1 MSHAI
6 SLDSLLNLPAMGIP
20 VVNYSPES
28 TWEFG
33 AAAQGYFRLPNQER
47 TSIVQLDGTY
57 SLRHQWYVNTQ
68 GTLYFGNRTLSPN
81 SLIASSPIDLILLD
95 IMMGEMS
102 GLEMAEKLRSD
113 IGYRESGIGIPPI
126 IFLTALSDEDT
137 VLQGFQLG
145 ADDYISKP
153 FRIAE
158 VLARVAA
165 VLRRS
170 ATPKTAVQNS
180 SEVQNSSTI
189 VFEGIVVNKADMS
202 LKVDGET
209 VVMTRKEIE
218 LLCYLLTHR
227 GQILS
232 REHLLKNVWDSNG
245 FVLERTVDV
254 HITHL
259 RKKLGQY
266 GKRIVT
272 KSGYGYMFSV

>member
-1 MSHAI
+1 MDDEEDICMILS
-6 SLDSLLNLPAMGIP
+6 
-20 VVNYSPES
+20 
-28 TWEFG
+28 
-33 AAAQGYFRLPNQER
+33 
-47 TSIVQLDGTY
+47 Y
-57 SLRHQWYVNTQ
+57 SLQKAGYEVLVAHSAEEALELLQ
-68 GTLYFGNRTLSPN
+68 SP
-81 SLIASSPIDLILLD
+81 IAHTPSPIDLILLD

-113 IGYRESGIGIPPI
+113 IGRSQSELLGIGMPPI

-137 VLQGFQLG
+137 VLQGFRLG

-165 VLRRS
+165 VLRRTEAMRLS
-170 ATPKTAVQNS
+170 GDKAMRQENDD
-180 SEVQNSSTI
+180 NCI
-189 VFEGIVVNKADMS
+189 IFEGIVVNKADMS

-245 FVLERTVDV
+245 FVMERTVDV

-259 RKKLGQY
+259 RRKIGQY

-272 KSGYGYMFSV
+272 KSGYGYMFSERR

>member
-1 MSHAI
+1 MAKQRI
-6 SLDSLLNLPAMGIP
+6 L
-20 VVNYSPES
+20 
-28 TWEFG
+28 
-33 AAAQGYFRLPNQER
+33 
-47 TSIVQLDGTY
+47 IVDDEEDICMILSY
-57 SLRHQWYVNTQ
+57 SLQKAGYEVLVAQSAEEALANYELRIKNYEV
-68 GTLYFGNRTLSPN
+68 
-81 SLIASSPIDLILLD
+81 DLILLD

-102 GLEMAEKLRSD
+102 GLEMARILNQEPGTKSQD
-113 IGYRESGIGIPPI
+113 KSVPPI

-137 VLQGFQLG
+137 VLQGFKLG

-165 VLRRS
+165 VLRR
-170 ATPKTAVQNS
+170 T
-180 SEVQNSSTI
+180 EVMRLSGDQAIRQENDDNCI

-202 LKVDGET
+202 LKVDGEA

-232 REHLLKNVWDSNG
+232 REHLLQNVWDSNG

-272 KSGYGYMFSV
+272 KIGRAHV

>member
-1 MSHAI
+1 MAKQRI
-6 SLDSLLNLPAMGIP
+6 L
-20 VVNYSPES
+20 
-28 TWEFG
+28 
-33 AAAQGYFRLPNQER
+33 
-47 TSIVQLDGTY
+47 IVDDEEDICMILSY
-57 SLRHQWYVNTQ
+57 SLQKAGYEVLVAHSAEEALANYELRIKNYEV
-68 GTLYFGNRTLSPN
+68 
-81 SLIASSPIDLILLD
+81 DLILLD

-102 GLEMAEKLRSD
+102 GLEMAEKLKSEN
-113 IGYRESGIGIPPI
+113 GNVKGENHLPPI

-165 VLRRS
+165 VLRR
-170 ATPKTAVQNS
+170 TAEQGAKNQEPRPIS
-180 SEVQNSSTI
+180 NDCI

-202 LKVDGET
+202 LKVDDEA

>member
-1 MSHAI
+1 MAKQRI
-6 SLDSLLNLPAMGIP
+6 L
-20 VVNYSPES
+20 
-28 TWEFG
+28 
-33 AAAQGYFRLPNQER
+33 
-47 TSIVQLDGTY
+47 IVDDEEDICMILSY
-57 SLRHQWYVNTQ
+57 SLQKAGYEVLVAHSAEEALELLQ
-68 GTLYFGNRTLSPN
+68 SP
-81 SLIASSPIDLILLD
+81 IAHTPSPIDLILLD

-113 IGYRESGIGIPPI
+113 IGRSHSELLDASLLGIGVPPI

-137 VLQGFQLG
+137 VLQGFKLG

-165 VLRRS
+165 VLRR
-170 ATPKTAVQNS
+170 TAEQGVKNQEPRPISNDC
-180 SEVQNSSTI
+180 I
-189 VFEGIVVNKADMS
+189 VFEGVVVNKADMS
-202 LKVDGET
+202 LKVDGEA

-245 FVLERTVDV
+245 FVMERTVDV

-259 RKKLGQY
+259 RRKLGQY

>member
-1 MSHAI
+1 MAEQRI
-6 SLDSLLNLPAMGIP
+6 L
-20 VVNYSPES
+20 
-28 TWEFG
+28 
-33 AAAQGYFRLPNQER
+33 
-47 TSIVQLDGTY
+47 IVDDEEDICMILSY
-57 SLRHQWYVNTQ
+57 SLQKAGYKT
-68 GTLYFGNRTLSPN
+68 
-81 SLIASSPIDLILLD
+81 LIAHSAEEALENYELSIKNHEIDLILLD
-95 IMMGEMS
+95 IMMGEIS
-102 GLEMAEKLRSD
+102 GLEMAEKLKS
-113 IGYRESGIGIPPI
+113 EKHIPPI

-137 VLQGFQLG
+137 VLQGFKLG

-158 VLARVAA
+158 VLARVVA

-170 ATPKTAVQNS
+170 AILKTAVQSS
-180 SEVQNSSTI
+180 SEVQNRSTI

-202 LKVDGET
+202 LKVDGEA

-245 FVLERTVDV
+245 FVMERTVDV

-259 RKKLGQY
+259 RRKLGQY

>member
-1 MSHAI
+1 MAKQRI
-6 SLDSLLNLPAMGIP
+6 L
-20 VVNYSPES
+20 
-28 TWEFG
+28 
-33 AAAQGYFRLPNQER
+33 
-47 TSIVQLDGTY
+47 IVDDEEDICMILSY
-57 SLRHQWYVNTQ
+57 SLQKAGYDV
-68 GTLYFGNRTLSPN
+68 
-81 SLIASSPIDLILLD
+81 LIAHSAEEALELLQSPIAYTPSPIALILLD

-102 GLEMAEKLRSD
+102 GLEMAEHLRLSPNSL
-113 IGYRESGIGIPPI
+113 IASSPSSPHEASIPPI

-137 VLQGFQLG
+137 VLQGFKLG

-165 VLRRS
+165 VLRR
-170 ATPKTAVQNS
+170 TAEQGAKNQEPRPIS
-180 SEVQNSSTI
+180 NDYI

-202 LKVDGET
+202 LKVDGEA

-245 FVLERTVDV
+245 FVMERTVDV

-266 GKRIVT
+266 GKRIIT

>member
-1 MSHAI
+1 MAKQRI
-6 SLDSLLNLPAMGIP
+6 L
-20 VVNYSPES
+20 
-28 TWEFG
+28 
-33 AAAQGYFRLPNQER
+33 
-47 TSIVQLDGTY
+47 IVDDDEDICMILSY
-57 SLRHQWYVNTQ
+57 SLQKAGYE
-68 GTLYFGNRTLSPN
+68 TLVAHSAEEALANYELRIKNYEV
-81 SLIASSPIDLILLD
+81 DLILLD

-102 GLEMAEKLRSD
+102 GLEMAKKVKSENGNVKGENHL
-113 IGYRESGIGIPPI
+113 PPI

-137 VLQGFQLG
+137 VLQGFKLG

-272 KSGYGYMFSV
+272 KSGYGYLFSV

>member
-1 MSHAI
+1 MAKQRI
-6 SLDSLLNLPAMGIP
+6 L
-20 VVNYSPES
+20 
-28 TWEFG
+28 
-33 AAAQGYFRLPNQER
+33 
-47 TSIVQLDGTY
+47 IVDDEEDICMILSY
-57 SLRHQWYVNTQ
+57 SLQKAGYEVLVAHSAEEALELLQ
-68 GTLYFGNRTLSPN
+68 SP
-81 SLIASSPIDLILLD
+81 IAHTPSPIDLILLD

-113 IGYRESGIGIPPI
+113 IGRSQSELLDASLLGMGMPPI

-137 VLQGFQLG
+137 VLQGFKLG

-165 VLRRS
+165 VLRR
-170 ATPKTAVQNS
+170 TAEQGTRSQEPSPISNDS
-180 SEVQNSSTI
+180 I

-202 LKVDGET
+202 LKVDGEA

-272 KSGYGYMFSV
+272 KSGFGYMFSV

>member
-1 MSHAI
+1 MTKQRI
-6 SLDSLLNLPAMGIP
+6 L
-20 VVNYSPES
+20 
-28 TWEFG
+28 
-33 AAAQGYFRLPNQER
+33 
-47 TSIVQLDGTY
+47 IVDDEEDICMILSY
-57 SLRHQWYVNTQ
+57 SLQKAGYEVLVAHSAEEALELLQ
-68 GTLYFGNRTLSPN
+68 SPN

-102 GLEMAEKLRSD
+102 GLEMAEILKSEN
-113 IGYRESGIGIPPI
+113 GKVKSENHIPPI

-165 VLRRS
+165 VLRRTEAMRLS
-170 ATPKTAVQNS
+170 GDKAIRQENDD
-180 SEVQNSSTI
+180 NCI

-202 LKVDGET
+202 LKVDGEA

-245 FVLERTVDV
+245 FVMERTVDV

-272 KSGYGYMFSV
+272 KSGYGYLFEG

>member
-1 MSHAI
+1 MAEQRI
-6 SLDSLLNLPAMGIP
+6 L
-20 VVNYSPES
+20 
-28 TWEFG
+28 
-33 AAAQGYFRLPNQER
+33 
-47 TSIVQLDGTY
+47 IVDDEEDICMILSY
-57 SLRHQWYVNTQ
+57 SLQKAGYKT
-68 GTLYFGNRTLSPN
+68 
-81 SLIASSPIDLILLD
+81 LIANSAEEALENYELSIKNHEIDLILLD
-95 IMMGEMS
+95 IMMGEIS
-102 GLEMAEKLRSD
+102 GLEMAEKLKS
-113 IGYRESGIGIPPI
+113 ENHIPPI

-137 VLQGFQLG
+137 VLQGFKLG

-170 ATPKTAVQNS
+170 ATLKTAVQSS

-202 LKVDGET
+202 LKVDSEA

-245 FVLERTVDV
+245 FVMERTVDV

-259 RKKLGQY
+259 RRKLGQY

-272 KSGYGYMFSV
+272 KSGYGYMFSI

>member
-1 MSHAI
+1 MAKQRI
-6 SLDSLLNLPAMGIP
+6 L
-20 VVNYSPES
+20 
-28 TWEFG
+28 
-33 AAAQGYFRLPNQER
+33 
-47 TSIVQLDGTY
+47 IVDDEEDICMILSY
-57 SLRHQWYVNTQ
+57 SLQKAGYET
-68 GTLYFGNRTLSPN
+68 
-81 SLIASSPIDLILLD
+81 LIAHSAEEALNNFELRIKNYEVDLILLD

-102 GLEMAEKLRSD
+102 GLEMADKLRSD

-126 IFLTALSDEDT
+126 IFLTALSNEDT
-137 VLQGFQLG
+137 VLKGFKLG
-145 ADDYISKP
+145 ADDYITKP

-165 VLRRS
+165 VLRRTE
-170 ATPKTAVQNS
+170 ARRRQGDEAIRQEGENC
-180 SEVQNSSTI
+180 I

-202 LKVDGET
+202 LKVDGEA
-209 VVMTRKEIE
+209 VIMTRKEIE

>member
-1 MSHAI
+1 MTKQRI
-6 SLDSLLNLPAMGIP
+6 L
-20 VVNYSPES
+20 
-28 TWEFG
+28 
-33 AAAQGYFRLPNQER
+33 
-47 TSIVQLDGTY
+47 IVDDEEDICMILSY
-57 SLRHQWYVNTQ
+57 SLQKAGYEVLVAHSAEEALELLQ
-68 GTLYFGNRTLSPN
+68 SPN

-102 GLEMAEKLRSD
+102 GLEMAERLNQ
-113 IGYRESGIGIPPI
+113 ESGTKSQDRSVPPI
-126 IFLTALSDEDT
+126 IFLTALSDEYT
-137 VLQGFQLG
+137 VLQGFKLG

-165 VLRRS
+165 VLRR
-170 ATPKTAVQNS
+170 TAEQGAKNQEPRPIS
-180 SEVQNSSTI
+180 NDCI

-202 LKVDGET
+202 LKVDGEA

>member
-1 MSHAI
+1 MAKQCI
-6 SLDSLLNLPAMGIP
+6 L
-20 VVNYSPES
+20 
-28 TWEFG
+28 
-33 AAAQGYFRLPNQER
+33 
-47 TSIVQLDGTY
+47 IVDDEEDICMILSY
-57 SLRHQWYVNTQ
+57 SLQKAGYET
-68 GTLYFGNRTLSPN
+68 
-81 SLIASSPIDLILLD
+81 LIAHSTEEALANYELRIKNYEIELILLD

-102 GLEMAEKLRSD
+102 GLELAEKLRLSPLASSPN
-113 IGYRESGIGIPPI
+113 RLTPPI

-137 VLQGFQLG
+137 VLQGFKLG

-165 VLRRS
+165 VLRRTE
-170 ATPKTAVQNS
+170 ARRQQGDEAIRQEGENC
-180 SEVQNSSTI
+180 I

-202 LKVDGET
+202 LKVDGEA

-232 REHLLKNVWDSNG
+232 REHLLQNVWDSNG

-272 KSGYGYMFSV
+272 KSGYGYMFRG

>member
-1 MSHAI
+1 MHIFCYLCSENDMNMAKQRI
-6 SLDSLLNLPAMGIP
+6 L
-20 VVNYSPES
+20 
-28 TWEFG
+28 
-33 AAAQGYFRLPNQER
+33 
-47 TSIVQLDGTY
+47 IVDDEEDICMILSY
-57 SLRHQWYVNTQ
+57 SLQKAGYEVLVAHSAEEALANYELRIKNYEV
-68 GTLYFGNRTLSPN
+68 
-81 SLIASSPIDLILLD
+81 DLILLD

-102 GLEMAEKLRSD
+102 GLEMAERLRSD
-113 IGYRESGIGIPPI
+113 IGYRDSGIGIPPI

-165 VLRRS
+165 VLRR
-170 ATPKTAVQNS
+170 TAEQGAKNQEPRPIS
-180 SEVQNSSTI
+180 NDCI

-202 LKVDGET
+202 LKVDGEA

-232 REHLLKNVWDSNG
+232 REHLLNNVWDSNG

>member
-1 MSHAI
+1 MAKQRI
-6 SLDSLLNLPAMGIP
+6 L
-20 VVNYSPES
+20 
-28 TWEFG
+28 
-33 AAAQGYFRLPNQER
+33 
-47 TSIVQLDGTY
+47 IVDDEEDICMILSY
-57 SLRHQWYVNTQ
+57 SLQKAGYEVLVAHSAEEALELLQ
-68 GTLYFGNRTLSPN
+68 SP
-81 SLIASSPIDLILLD
+81 LAHTPSPIDLILLD

-102 GLEMAEKLRSD
+102 GLEMANYLRLDNVQSD
-113 IGYRESGIGIPPI
+113 NLPSI

-137 VLQGFQLG
+137 VLQGFKLG

-165 VLRRS
+165 VLRRTE
-170 ATPKTAVQNS
+170 ARRRQGDEAIRQEGENC
-180 SEVQNSSTI
+180 I

-202 LKVDGET
+202 LKVDGEA

-232 REHLLKNVWDSNG
+232 REHLLQNVWDSNG
-245 FVLERTVDV
+245 FELERTVDV

-266 GKRIVT
+266 GKQIVT

>member
-1 MSHAI
+1 MAKQRI
-6 SLDSLLNLPAMGIP
+6 L
-20 VVNYSPES
+20 
-28 TWEFG
+28 
-33 AAAQGYFRLPNQER
+33 
-47 TSIVQLDGTY
+47 IVDDEEDICMILSY
-57 SLRHQWYVNTQ
+57 SLQKAGYEVLVAHSAEEALANYELRIKNYEVD
-68 GTLYFGNRTLSPN
+68 LS
-81 SLIASSPIDLILLD
+81 LLD
-95 IMMGEMS
+95 IMMDKMS
-102 GLEMAEKLRSD
+102 GLEMAEKLRLD
-113 IGYRESGIGIPPI
+113 IGRTQSELLDASLLDIGMPPI

-137 VLQGFQLG
+137 VLQGFKLG

-165 VLRRS
+165 VLRR
-170 ATPKTAVQNS
+170 TAEQGAKNQEPRPIS
-180 SEVQNSSTI
+180 NDCI

-202 LKVDGET
+202 LKVDGEA

-272 KSGYGYMFSV
+272 KSGYGYLFSV

>member
-1 MSHAI
+1 MHNFYYLCRQNNTNMAKQRI
-6 SLDSLLNLPAMGIP
+6 L
-20 VVNYSPES
+20 
-28 TWEFG
+28 
-33 AAAQGYFRLPNQER
+33 
-47 TSIVQLDGTY
+47 IVDDEEDICMILSY
-57 SLRHQWYVNTQ
+57 SLQQAGYDT
-68 GTLYFGNRTLSPN
+68 
-81 SLIASSPIDLILLD
+81 LIAHSAEEALELLQSPIAHNPSPIALILLD

-102 GLEMAEKLRSD
+102 GLELAEKLRSD
-113 IGYRESGIGIPPI
+113 IGRSQSELLDASLLGIGIPPI

-137 VLQGFQLG
+137 VLQGFKLG

-165 VLRRS
+165 VLRRTEAS
-170 ATPKTAVQNS
+170 RREGDEAIRQEGENC
-180 SEVQNSSTI
+180 I

-202 LKVDGET
+202 LKVDGEV

-232 REHLLKNVWDSNG
+232 REHLLQHVWDSNG

>member
-1 MSHAI
+1 MAKQRI
-6 SLDSLLNLPAMGIP
+6 L
-20 VVNYSPES
+20 
-28 TWEFG
+28 
-33 AAAQGYFRLPNQER
+33 
-47 TSIVQLDGTY
+47 IVDDEEDICMILSY
-57 SLRHQWYVNTQ
+57 SLQKAGYEVLVAHSAEEALELLQ
-68 GTLYFGNRTLSPN
+68 SPN

-102 GLEMAEKLRSD
+102 GLEMAEKLKSEN
-113 IGYRESGIGIPPI
+113 GNVKGENHIPPI

-137 VLQGFQLG
+137 VLKGFKLG

-165 VLRRS
+165 VLRR
-170 ATPKTAVQNS
+170 TAEQGAKNQEPRPIS
-180 SEVQNSSTI
+180 NDCI

-202 LKVDGET
+202 LKVDDEA

>member
-1 MSHAI
+1 MTKQRI
-6 SLDSLLNLPAMGIP
+6 L
-20 VVNYSPES
+20 
-28 TWEFG
+28 
-33 AAAQGYFRLPNQER
+33 
-47 TSIVQLDGTY
+47 IVDDEEDICMILSY
-57 SLRHQWYVNTQ
+57 SLQKAGYET
-68 GTLYFGNRTLSPN
+68 
-81 SLIASSPIDLILLD
+81 LIAHSAEEALENYELRIKNYEIDLILLD
-95 IMMGEMS
+95 IMMDKMS
-102 GLEMAEKLRSD
+102 GLEMAEKLRLD
-113 IGYRESGIGIPPI
+113 IGRTQSELLDASLLDIGMPPI

-137 VLQGFQLG
+137 VLQGFKLG

-165 VLRRS
+165 VLRRTETKRLS
-170 ATPKTAVQNS
+170 GDEAMRREGENC
-180 SEVQNSSTI
+180 I

-202 LKVDGET
+202 LKVDGEA

-218 LLCYLLTHR
+218 LLCSLLTHR

-272 KSGYGYMFSV
+272 KSGYGYLFSV

>member
-1 MSHAI
+1 
-6 SLDSLLNLPAMGIP
+6 
-20 VVNYSPES
+20 
-28 TWEFG
+28 
-33 AAAQGYFRLPNQER
+33 
-47 TSIVQLDGTY
+47 
-57 SLRHQWYVNTQ
+57 
-68 GTLYFGNRTLSPN
+68 
-81 SLIASSPIDLILLD
+81 
-95 IMMGEMS
+95 MMGEMS
-102 GLEMAEKLRSD
+102 GLEMAEILNQEPGTKSQDRSV
-113 IGYRESGIGIPPI
+113 PPI

-137 VLQGFQLG
+137 VLQGFKLG

-165 VLRRS
+165 VLRRTEAS
-170 ATPKTAVQNS
+170 RREGDEAIRQEGENC
-180 SEVQNSSTI
+180 I

-227 GQILS
+227 GKILS

>member
-1 MSHAI
+1 MAKQRI
-6 SLDSLLNLPAMGIP
+6 L
-20 VVNYSPES
+20 
-28 TWEFG
+28 
-33 AAAQGYFRLPNQER
+33 
-47 TSIVQLDGTY
+47 IVDDEEDICMILSY
-57 SLRHQWYVNTQ
+57 SLQKAGYEVLVAHSAEEALANYELRIKNYEV
-68 GTLYFGNRTLSPN
+68 
-81 SLIASSPIDLILLD
+81 DLILLD

-102 GLEMAEKLRSD
+102 GLEMAEILNQEPRTKSQDRSV
-113 IGYRESGIGIPPI
+113 PPI

-137 VLQGFQLG
+137 VLQGFKLG

-158 VLARVAA
+158 VLARVTA
-165 VLRRS
+165 VLRRTE
-170 ATPKTAVQNS
+170 ARRRQGDEAIRQEGENC
-180 SEVQNSSTI
+180 I

-202 LKVDGET
+202 LKVDDEI

-232 REHLLKNVWDSNG
+232 REHLLQNVWDSNG

>member
-1 MSHAI
+1 MAKQRI
-6 SLDSLLNLPAMGIP
+6 L
-20 VVNYSPES
+20 
-28 TWEFG
+28 
-33 AAAQGYFRLPNQER
+33 
-47 TSIVQLDGTY
+47 IVDDEEDICMILSY
-57 SLRHQWYVNTQ
+57 SLQKAGYEV
-68 GTLYFGNRTLSPN
+68 
-81 SLIASSPIDLILLD
+81 LIAHSAEEALELLQSPIAHTPSPIDLILLD

-102 GLEMAEKLRSD
+102 GLEMANHLRLDNVQSD
-113 IGYRESGIGIPPI
+113 NLPPI

-137 VLQGFQLG
+137 VLQGFKLG

-202 LKVDGET
+202 LKVDGEA

-259 RKKLGQY
+259 RRKLGQY

>member
-1 MSHAI
+1 MTKQRI
-6 SLDSLLNLPAMGIP
+6 L
-20 VVNYSPES
+20 
-28 TWEFG
+28 
-33 AAAQGYFRLPNQER
+33 
-47 TSIVQLDGTY
+47 IVDDEEDICMILSY
-57 SLRHQWYVNTQ
+57 SLQKAGYEVLVAHSAEEALELLQ
-68 GTLYFGNRTLSPN
+68 SPN

-126 IFLTALSDEDT
+126 IFLTALSNEDT
-137 VLQGFQLG
+137 VLQGFKLG

-165 VLRRS
+165 VLRR
-170 ATPKTAVQNS
+170 TAEQGAKNQEPRPIS
-180 SEVQNSSTI
+180 NDCI

-245 FVLERTVDV
+245 FVMERTVDV

-259 RKKLGQY
+259 RRKLGQY

-272 KSGYGYMFSV
+272 KSGYGYLFSV